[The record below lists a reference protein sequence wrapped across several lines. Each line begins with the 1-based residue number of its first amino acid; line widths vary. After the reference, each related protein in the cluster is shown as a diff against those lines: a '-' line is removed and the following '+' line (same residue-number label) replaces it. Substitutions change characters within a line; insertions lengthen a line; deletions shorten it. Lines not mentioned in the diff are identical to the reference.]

1 MTAKYFNYDQT
12 SDVFFHTKI
21 LKLMEIAVGAF
32 TFHTNEKKKQLNC
45 LKRFLN
51 GILMRLFCIQ
61 FTKYPTL

>member
-32 TFHTNEKKKQLNC
+32 TFHTNEKKKNS
-45 LKRFLN
+45 
-51 GILMRLFCIQ
+51 
-61 FTKYPTL
+61 

>member
-32 TFHTNEKKKQLNC
+32 TFHTNEKKKTAKLSKTV
-45 LKRFLN
+45 LKRYFN
-51 GILMRLFCIQ
+51 AIILYTIH
-61 FTKYPTL
+61 